1 MAGTRRIRRGDP
13 PRGPICKTIR
23 KNHHVHDVEGFGET
37 NGEIAAKNRIRYR
50 AIRLTREPRELD
62 TFAGIGLLR

>member
-1 MAGTRRIRRGDP
+1 MAGTRRNPSRRPTPWSDLQNDP
-13 PRGPICKTIR
+13 
-23 KNHHVHDVEGFGET
+23 KNHHVHDVEGFGVT
-37 NGEIAAKNRIRYR
+37 NGEIAAKDRVRYG

>member
-1 MAGTRRIRRGDP
+1 LQNDP
-13 PRGPICKTIR
+13 
-23 KNHHVHDVEGFGET
+23 KNHHVHDVEGFGVT
-37 NGEIAAKNRIRYR
+37 NGEIAAKDRVRYG